1 MSTATTVPQV
11 RRRGGAQIAV
21 LLAAACMPILGSTS
35 IAPLQ
40 PAMSAAFPDQ
50 PGAETLVGLIL
61 TVPALVIGLTALF
74 AGRVIDRLGRKR
86 VLVVA
91 LIFYALVGTAPLWLP
106 DIPSILASRVLVGL
120 AEAAI
125 FSAALATISDLSE
138 GHRRARYFGLLTLVT
153 GLAAVVFIAVSGALG
168 STSWR
173 TPFWLYAVALPIA
186 VFVLVIVKPDSARA
200 ARTVL
205 PKVDW
210 RALLAPIL
218 FTLLGGAVFYVPV
231 VMLSFRLVEV
241 EVVETAAIGGISAVA
256 ALALALASQVF
267 PALLRRIPR
276 WLLAL
281 AFVFLGVGLAVI
293 GLSTALPLVIA
304 GAIVANIGGG
314 LLLPTVQTWIVQGL
328 PYDQRG
334 RASGASTA
342 ALFVGQ
348 FLAPLVV
355 FGLSSAVGL
364 GPAITIVGVVG
375 IAAAGLGA
383 VVGRIRPEV
392 AAPAPTAAEPVR

>member
-1 MSTATTVPQV
+1 MSTTTSVPQI
-11 RRRGGAQIAV
+11 RRPRAGQIAV

-86 VLVVA
+86 VLVIA
-91 LIFYALVGTAPLWLP
+91 LIFYAIAGTAPLWLP
-106 DIPSILASRVLVGL
+106 TIPSILASRVVVGL

-138 GHRRARYFGLLTLVT
+138 GRRRARYFGLLTLVT

-173 TPFWLYAVALPIA
+173 TPFWLYAIALPIA
-186 VFVLVIVKPDSARA
+186 LLALLLVKPDSPRA
-200 ARTVL
+200 ARTAL
-205 PKVDW
+205 PAVDW
-210 RALLAPIL
+210 RPLLAPIL

-231 VMLSFRLVEV
+231 VMLSFRLDELGV
-241 EVVETAAIGGISAVA
+241 TATAVIGAISALA

-276 WLLAL
+276 SLLAL
-281 AFVFLGVGLAVI
+281 AFALLGAGLLGI
-293 GLSTALPLVIA
+293 GLSTLLPLVIA

-314 LLLPTVQTWIVQGL
+314 LLLPAVQTWIVQGL
-328 PYDQRG
+328 PYEQRG

-355 FGLSSAVGL
+355 FGLSAGVGL
-364 GPAITIVGVVG
+364 GPAIAIVGGVG
-375 IAAAGLGA
+375 IAAAGLSA

-392 AAPAPTAAEPVR
+392 QAEAAAEPVR

>member
-1 MSTATTVPQV
+1 MSTTTSVPQI
-11 RRRGGAQIAV
+11 RRPRAGQIAV

-86 VLVVA
+86 VLVIA
-91 LIFYALVGTAPLWLP
+91 LIFYAIAGTAPLWLP
-106 DIPSILASRVLVGL
+106 TIPSILASRVLVGL

-138 GHRRARYFGLLTLVT
+138 GRRRARYFGLLTLVT

-173 TPFWLYAVALPIA
+173 TPFWLYAIALPIA
-186 VFVLVIVKPDSARA
+186 LLALLLVKPDSPRA
-200 ARTVL
+200 ARTAL
-205 PKVDW
+205 PAVDW
-210 RALLAPIL
+210 RPLLAPIL

-231 VMLSFRLVEV
+231 VMLSFRLDELGV
-241 EVVETAAIGGISAVA
+241 TATAVIGAISALA

-276 WLLAL
+276 SLLAL
-281 AFVFLGVGLAVI
+281 AFALLGAGLLGI
-293 GLSTALPLVIA
+293 GLSTLLPLVIA

-314 LLLPTVQTWIVQGL
+314 LLLPAVQTWIVQGL
-328 PYDQRG
+328 PYEQRG

-355 FGLSSAVGL
+355 FGLSAGVGL
-364 GPAITIVGVVG
+364 GPAIAIVGGVG
-375 IAAAGLGA
+375 IAAAGLSA

-392 AAPAPTAAEPVR
+392 QAEAAAEPVR